1 MKTLTEIR
9 QTLQEHKLQLAEAYG
24 VYVLG
29 VFGSYVRDEQ
39 RPDSDVDILIELEQS
54 AKISLIGVVELED
67 YLTSLL
73 GIKVAI
79 AIKRNLRKRIGSRIL
94 AEVVPV

>member
-9 QTLQEHKLQLAEAYG
+9 QNLQEHKLQLAEEYG

>member
-9 QTLQEHKLQLAEAYG
+9 QNLQEHKLQLTEEYG